1 MTLPEISYFRLIN
14 HQIAASKFTTAK
26 EIVDWMGAVQ
36 SQDYPM
42 SKWAIGL
49 RLPGSTESMIESALD
64 KGEIFRTHALRPTWH
79 LVSADDIH
87 ALLELSATQIKAS
100 MQSRDKQLGLTDSV
114 FRKSQEVLLT
124 NLQNERHLT
133 RDELVSVLIN
143 AGFDLSENRT
153 SHLLM
158 RAEIDGIICSGK
170 IRDGKLTYALLSER
184 VPYSGT
190 FNRDLACTELARRY
204 FRSHGPATLNDF
216 VWWSGLSKGQSKKA
230 LETIKTEFVSETIEN
245 QTYWFSSDIQSFEPE
260 NNTIHFVPAFDEFI
274 ISYRDRK
281 ASLPFE
287 NMAQAVSVNG
297 IFKPVIVING
307 QVEGTWKRTVKKNII
322 ILETLFF
329 SPISKSVKNQLEEA
343 LMPYG
348 QFFDK
353 NIEIVHC

>member
-1 MTLPEISYFRLIN
+1 MTLPEISYLRLIN

-64 KGEIFRTHALRPTWH
+64 SGEIFRTHALRPTWH
-79 LVSADDIH
+79 IVSAKDIH
-87 ALLELSATQIKAS
+87 SLLELSAPHIKTAMRS
-100 MQSRDKQLGLTDSV
+100 TDKLLGLTDSV
-114 FRKSQEVLLT
+114 FRKSQEIMQM
-124 NLQNERHLT
+124 NMQNERHLT
-133 RDELVSVLIN
+133 RDEIISILIN
-143 AGFDLSENRT
+143 AGFDLGENRA

-158 RAEIDGIICSGK
+158 HAEIDAVICSGK
-170 IRDGKLTYALLSER
+170 IKAGKPTYALLSER
-184 VPYSGT
+184 VPPSAS
-190 FNRDLACTELARRY
+190 FDPDLACTELAKKY
-204 FRSHGPATLNDF
+204 FTSHGPATLQDF
-216 VWWSGLSKGQSKKA
+216 VWWSGLPVGQSKKA
-230 LETIKTEFVSETIEN
+230 LETIRSAFVSETVDN
-245 QTYWFSSDIQSFEPE
+245 QTYWFSAEIQNFEPKK
-260 NNTIHFVPAFDEFI
+260 NTIHFVPAYDEFI

-287 NMAQAVSVNG
+287 NMSQAVSVNG

-307 QVEGTWKRTVKKNII
+307 QVEGTWKRTIKKNKI
-322 ILETLFF
+322 ILETRFF
-329 SPISKSVKNQLEEA
+329 SPVSKSVKNQLEEA

-353 NIEIVHC
+353 NIEIMF